1 MASEVEICNVALAQ
15 IRATSINS
23 LTESSLQAQQC
34 KLHYNLLRD
43 QVLEDAPWGFAHKIR
58 QLAALSS
65 VDIWNWVY
73 AYQYPSDCIRIN
85 KLMPD
90 YEEVSQDSSVVA
102 ARLYDYGLPKPNLD
116 QQIEY
121 EIHNDDGNRII
132 ACNEKDVYIDY
143 NIQVTD
149 PNLFSVQFRMALSAL
164 LAAHV
169 AVPIAGYEK
178 GRPLRAENLKLYQG
192 YIRTAA
198 ANDLNQRYKYPQDS
212 DFINVRS

>member
-1 MASEVEICNVALAQ
+1 MASEVEICNVALAMV
-15 IRATSINS
+15 RGGSINS

-121 EIHNDDGNRII
+121 QLFNEDGTLVI
-132 ACNEKDVYIDY
+132 ACNEKDVYMSY
-143 NIQVTD
+143 NRTVTD
-149 PNLFSVQFRMALSAL
+149 PNLFSVKFRMALSSL

-169 AVPIAGYEK
+169 AIPLAGEMK
-178 GRPLRAENLKLYQG
+178 GTALRKEALSVYSS

-198 ANDLNQRYKYPQDS
+198 SDDMNQRYQYPQDS